1 MRLWARFR
9 RWLHCLTHFHRPV
22 DWEIPWDCLTHF
34 HRPVDWEI
42 PWGGPRRVGCEC
54 GRIFG

>member
-1 MRLWARFR
+1 MTAMRLWARFR

-22 DWEIPWDCLTHF
+22 DWEIPW
-34 HRPVDWEI
+34 
-42 PWGGPRRVGCEC
+42 GSPRRIGCEC